1 MVSLS
6 ILPLLVVLQQPTS
19 APSVAS
25 PAPVVMA
32 PASDRLR
39 PVRWSLLAV
48 SIAADVQTTYLAL
61 SRPGTREANPLMR
74 GLVGRPVVLVAAQ
87 SAIGVALGRLMDRT
101 ARRGQRGL
109 ALGLA
114 VGIAAVHG
122 VAAANNYRIYRQKG
136 GQ

>member
-19 APSVAS
+19 VPSVAS
-25 PAPVVMA
+25 PAPVVTA

-48 SIAADVQTTYLAL
+48 SIAADVRSTHLAL
-61 SRPGTREANPLMR
+61 SRPGTRESNPFLG
-74 GLVGRPVVLVAAQ
+74 GLVRRPVAHVAAQ
-87 SAIGVALGRLMDRT
+87 SALGVAIGVLLDRT

-114 VGIAAVHG
+114 VGLAAVHS

-136 GQ
+136 GR

>member
-25 PAPVVMA
+25 PAPVVTA

-48 SIAADVQTTYLAL
+48 SIAADVQ
-61 SRPGTREANPLMR
+61 
-74 GLVGRPVVLVAAQ
+74 
-87 SAIGVALGRLMDRT
+87 
-101 ARRGQRGL
+101 
-109 ALGLA
+109 GLA

-136 GQ
+136 GR